1 MPNIIMNENTRNF
14 ILKNGGI
21 VTIENIKNGCG

>member
-1 MPNIIMNENTRNF
+1 MPNIVINENTRNY

-21 VTIENIKNGCG
+21 VTIENVKSGGS